1 MIYGKSKWEKGT
13 NLVVLLPLCPLPVAA
28 AGTARPLA
36 VVAVPALSPAASV
49 AVSFAPL
56 AGRMV
61 AVVARVVLVAL
72 SGVAARPEIVGW
84 HYSLVQET

>member
-49 AVSFAPL
+49 AVSLASL

-72 SGVAARPEIVGW
+72 SGVAAGSEIVGW
-84 HYSLVQET
+84 H